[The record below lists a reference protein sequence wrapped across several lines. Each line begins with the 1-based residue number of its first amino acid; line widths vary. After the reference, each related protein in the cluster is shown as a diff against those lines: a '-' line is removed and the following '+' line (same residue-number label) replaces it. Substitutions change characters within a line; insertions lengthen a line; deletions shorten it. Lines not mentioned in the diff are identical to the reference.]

1 MRAKRRKLY
10 TSQTSEA
17 AGNEV
22 EVSVRDYLRRMLPP
36 RYYVTHGHIIDTTHR
51 VSPQL
56 DVIIADNFSLPS
68 LLTTRDGTEY
78 VPATSVLAIGEVKST
93 YYHSKRDYQG
103 FHDKL
108 VAISRMH
115 RPLVENSVYQGI
127 TGSSNIRDTVLGSS
141 NKYLNNLYS
150 FLFCVD
156 GGDFDFGKNKKS
168 IGFSR
173 CKSVAELAH
182 ILEYGHCCIR

>member
-1 MRAKRRKLY
+1 MSLRLIPLFPVPREEPRRRFGRVLPQPARKAINGNSLESGQNIRVGRKGTRRCAPKGANCD

-36 RYYVTHGHIIDTTHR
+36 RYYVTHGHLIDTTHR

-93 YYHSKRDYQG
+93 YYHSKRGLQELPWQIGRNLPDAPTPCRKQC
-103 FHDKL
+103 
-108 VAISRMH
+108 IS
-115 RPLVENSVYQGI
+115 
-127 TGSSNIRDTVLGSS
+127 
-141 NKYLNNLYS
+141 
-150 FLFCVD
+150 
-156 GGDFDFGKNKKS
+156 
-168 IGFSR
+168 
-173 CKSVAELAH
+173 
-182 ILEYGHCCIR
+182 GHYRFFQHKRHSAG